1 MDHVFAIFNSYG
13 VIVIMMIL
21 PTRFQLGL
29 LICITLFLIGFSGCG
44 SSQNEHKKKNDDSKI
59 YGIVSDDLKVAI
71 SGAEISIYE
80 SEENTIS
87 SEDGSYEISIPAG
100 EYTIIATAEGYS
112 TVEISDIKVIEGEAA
127 QQNISLTYTNANM
140 PPEQPILYYPADEE
154 GEIDLKPQLKT
165 EMFIDNDPHAIHKKS
180 HWQVAIDPR
189 FGEEDILVDL
199 NSNEAL
205 TDLSLSLILAPQTTY
220 YWRVR
225 FFDNRNTPSVWSK
238 IYSFSTVLDSD
249 QDGMPDAW
257 EQLNGLNPDVYD
269 AEDDPDSDGLNN
281 LEEYCLNE
289 DPLNPHATGN
299 GSMLGFIRGII
310 TDIDN
315 NAPIEAQ
322 IITNEACLTK
332 SRYED
337 GTFFMA
343 HPIGRFSVS
352 VSADEYYRVIKN
364 DVEVS
369 EVATNRVDIQMEPF
383 HVYEPDGSDNV
394 NNGGSRSSGGG
405 CFLACLMDE

>member
-1 MDHVFAIFNSYG
+1 MSTPFMDHVFAIFNSYG
-13 VIVIMMIL
+13 VIVIMISL
-21 PTRFQLGL
+21 PTRFQLGP
-29 LICITLFLIGFSGCG
+29 LICIALVLIGFSGCG
-44 SSQNEHKKKNDDSKI
+44 SSQNDSGEKNDDSKI
-59 YGIVSDDLKVAI
+59 HGVVSDSELESPI

-80 SEENTIS
+80 SEKNTIS
-87 SEDGSYEISIPAG
+87 SEDGSYKISIPAG
-100 EYTIIATAEGYS
+100 EYTIIAAAVGYS
-112 TVEISDIKVIEGEAA
+112 TVEISDVKVVDGKDT

-140 PPEQPILYYPADEE
+140 PPEQPILNYPADEE

-189 FGEEDILVDL
+189 FEEEDILVDL
-199 NSNEAL
+199 NSKEAL

-225 FFDNRNTPSVWSK
+225 FFDNRSSPSVWSK
-238 IYSFSTVLDSD
+238 IYSFTTVGDSD

-289 DPLNPHATGN
+289 DPLNPHVTGN
-299 GSMLGFIRGII
+299 GSMLGFIRGTI
-310 TDIDN
+310 TDSDN

-322 IITNEACLTK
+322 IITNESCLTK

-369 EVATNRVDIQMEPF
+369 
-383 HVYEPDGSDNV
+383 
-394 NNGGSRSSGGG
+394 
-405 CFLACLMDE
+405 